1 MAAQPLGS
9 LDPREVVFDRLRPH
23 GCIGIAE
30 IAEAHDCFTV
40 LDDAHGFGVLGR
52 EGRGTVDHF
61 GLNERVDV
69 VCGSL
74 SKALASTGGF
84 VSGSR
89 DVIEFLRSHSKQTIF
104 SAALSPSQ
112 AACAIAALDV
122 MQTEP
127 QHLER
132 LWANTRKYR
141 AMLKQLGL
149 DLWESETPAVPIVL
163 AGDVVAVEGRT
174 VRFADGEQ
182 EKTLSREFKALE
194 ATAETGDLNTIRSAI
209 HETVDSALRGFEE
222 IRRAR
227 EITIAQLQDEIRSLH
242 REVEHERRAA
252 HEDPATH
259 LWNRAKL
266 DARIQDLVLLNETF
280 CVFIIGIRN
289 LTQLGARDSR
299 LPSDCMRAFAKR
311 LTNLV
316 AQSGEIGM
324 VGRWSED
331 CVAIVFNLPLAGAP
345 LPMEQLHATLGGAYS
360 IQLDG
365 VSHTVQLALR
375 IQPIERPKG
384 SNEGAFYLSLGQAAF
399 SVTAH

>member
-1 MAAQPLGS
+1 MAVIS
-9 LDPREVVFDRLRPH
+9 LRKSVSDLDRLAGERAAFQEALAH
-23 GCIGIAE
+23 CIESAGQYAVELRQNGADTLRVNLHRIAE
-30 IAEAHDCFTV
+30 
-40 LDDAHGFGVLGR
+40 
-52 EGRGTVDHF
+52 
-61 GLNERVDV
+61 
-69 VCGSL
+69 
-74 SKALASTGGF
+74 
-84 VSGSR
+84 
-89 DVIEFLRSHSKQTIF
+89 
-104 SAALSPSQ
+104 Q
-112 AACAIAALDV
+112 AATVSDR
-122 MQTEP
+122 
-127 QHLER
+127 H
-132 LWANTRKYR
+132 
-141 AMLKQLGL
+141 GL
-149 DLWESETPAVPIVL
+149 DLLHADLRGELRQYRDRAQSEVTELKQQVASAVSSVQEFI
-163 AGDVVAVEGRT
+163 AT
-174 VRFADGEQ
+174 VSLTDGEQ
-182 EKTLSREFKALE
+182 E
-194 ATAETGDLNTIRSAI
+194 ETGDLTAIRSAI

-227 EITIAQLQDEIRSLH
+227 EVTIAQLQDEIRSLH

>member
-1 MAAQPLGS
+1 MAVIS
-9 LDPREVVFDRLRPH
+9 LRKSVSDLDRLAGERAAFQEALAH
-23 GCIGIAE
+23 CIESAGQYAVELRQNGADTLRVNLHRIAE
-30 IAEAHDCFTV
+30 
-40 LDDAHGFGVLGR
+40 
-52 EGRGTVDHF
+52 
-61 GLNERVDV
+61 
-69 VCGSL
+69 
-74 SKALASTGGF
+74 
-84 VSGSR
+84 
-89 DVIEFLRSHSKQTIF
+89 
-104 SAALSPSQ
+104 Q
-112 AACAIAALDV
+112 AATVSDR
-122 MQTEP
+122 
-127 QHLER
+127 H
-132 LWANTRKYR
+132 
-141 AMLKQLGL
+141 GL
-149 DLWESETPAVPIVL
+149 DLLHADLRGELRQYRDRAQSEVTELKQQVASAVSSVQEFI
-163 AGDVVAVEGRT
+163 AT
-174 VRFADGEQ
+174 VSLTDGEQ
-182 EKTLSREFKALE
+182 EKTLAREFQALE
-194 ATAETGDLNTIRSAI
+194 ATAETGDLTAIRSAI

-227 EITIAQLQDEIRSLH
+227 EVTIAQLQDEIRSLH